1 MTAALKV
8 WWNRAR
14 MPYLAGGQL
23 FSLAFTQPVVAKRE
37 PCRVN
42 WERPY
47 NGYSRRKD
55 PVCANLAQQYPAH
68 IWDITK
74 KEKADRVTFFCG
86 FFPPKFKFDVQSS
99 NRCKDILS
107 FSFSSTFEKKNL
119 TFTRKTLKFLWW
131 KFLSVTK
138 TQYYFFFIQQTF
150 ITF

>member
-47 NGYSRRKD
+47 NGYSSRRKD

-74 KEKADRVTFFCG
+74 KEKANRVFFCG

-99 NRCKDILS
+99 NRCKDTYNFRFL
-107 FSFSSTFEKKNL
+107 FFPFEIKNL
-119 TFTRKTLKFLWW
+119 TFTQKKVEVYNGVMAILECHKNSIL
-131 KFLSVTK
+131 
-138 TQYYFFFIQQTF
+138 FFSFSKLL
-150 ITF
+150 